1 MSKNKHL
8 DRNDRTIIL
17 RGIVERSPRTAI
29 ATTLGKDSSTIA
41 KEIRLH
47 RLTVPPKKFQI
58 AKNLGGPIVRCA
70 IKDCI
75 HIENGTCPLHRKTQ
89 NGKCFDPCDHPQPFP
104 CRQRDRW
111 LACNGCS
118 DQKKCFRFQ
127 YKYDPDSAQEE
138 YSSLLRE
145 SRAGINM
152 TTGQLDQLAA
162 IIAPLLQRGLS
173 VESILSAH
181 PQIEVCAKTIYN
193 LINDGYLKPY
203 GIDRFSTRRSVNRR
217 QSSVKKNYKPR
228 VDRSYQIGRT
238 YKDFC
243 EYVRAH
249 PQVHVWEMD
258 TVYNDIHT
266 GPFIQTFLERSSNF
280 MIAHLCTEK
289 TADQMLEG
297 IIRIHDQLSEEE
309 FKKYFQVILTDRG
322 SEFTKA
328 DEIEKL
334 GCRIFY
340 CDPMQSGQKG
350 KIEENHTMLRYIC
363 PKKADLA
370 ELGLRGQED
379 LDTICSHLN
388 SYPRKSLSGRTPYDA
403 FQFFLRNDELP
414 TKLHICRIAFDDLN
428 LRPDLI
434 RKD

>member
-29 ATTLGKDSSTIA
+29 AATLGKDSSTIA

-70 IKDCI
+70 IQDCI
-75 HIENGTCPLHRKTQ
+75 HIENDTCPLHRKTQ